1 MSLLDK
7 ILPTHPTIYKYD
19 RTWIGV
25 LLGLT
30 VPFSGILIIYIL
42 SVMNHYLRP
51 DKPDI
56 ISLQSIIHSV
66 RDLSLL
72 MKYMSVG
79 CMLNLGIFFF
89 FVNRDYF
96 NVSRGIIFATIL
108 ISIPVMI
115 IIVIGWFR

>member
-19 RTWIGV
+19 RKWIGV